1 MSADR
6 EKGIADG
13 RFRFIFGVPFLIRL
27 SRGSDSRAC
36 ARIGGSPATRSA
48 RPAPGWECIEPMK
61 FALFGD
67 IHANLEALQTVLADA
82 RARQCTHFVCL
93 GDLVGYNANPVEC
106 LDLVRDLGC
115 PVVKGNHDE
124 EASEDTD
131 LEGLNPLAEAALLWT
146 RAQLDEQRK
155 DWLRDLKMIR
165 QVRDFTIVHATL
177 DSPDSWAYVM
187 NKFDAMASF
196 SYQFTQLCFYGHT
209 HAPKIYLKDD
219 SVYSVDR
226 TGISVKPGTKY
237 FINCGSVGQPRD
249 GDWRAA
255 YATYDVVGKRIEI
268 HRLEYDIDT
277 AQNKIIEAGLPEMLA
292 TRLALGK

>member
-1 MSADR
+1 
-6 EKGIADG
+6 
-13 RFRFIFGVPFLIRL
+13 
-27 SRGSDSRAC
+27 
-36 ARIGGSPATRSA
+36 
-48 RPAPGWECIEPMK
+48 MK

-67 IHANLEALQTVLADA
+67 IHANLEALQAVLQDA
-82 RARQCTHFVCL
+82 RARHCTHFVCL

-106 LDLVRDLGC
+106 IDIVRELDA

-124 EASEDTD
+124 EASEDND
-131 LEGLNPLAEAALLWT
+131 LTGLNPLAETALRWT
-146 RAQLDEQRK
+146 QAQIDPERK
-155 DWLRDLKMIR
+155 AWLRELKLVR

-196 SYQFTQLCFYGHT
+196 SYQFTQVCFYGHT
-209 HAPKIYLKDD
+209 HAPKIYLKEG

-226 TGISVKPGTKY
+226 TQITLKSGTKY

-255 YATYDVVGKRIEI
+255 YATYDVVGKQVEI
-268 HRLEYDIDT
+268 HRLEYDIET
-277 AQNKIIEAGLPEMLA
+277 AQNKIIDAGLPEMLA
-292 TRLALGK
+292 TRLGLGK